1 MIRILV
7 VEDFA
12 GFRSLVSLMLRT
24 QGQFEV
30 VICEVSDGL
39 DAVAKARELSPDVVL
54 MDIGLPKLNGL
65 EAARRIR
72 ELVPSSKVVFLTQE
86 TGVESI
92 KAAFKM
98 GAWGYVSKLHTHRDL
113 LAALGATLQCKRFV
127 SSGLLTESHMD
138 EQQLGSL
145 LI

>member
-12 GFRSLVSLMLRT
+12 GFRTLVSVILRT
-24 QGQFEV
+24 QAQLEV
-30 VICEVSDGL
+30 VISEVSDGL
-39 DAVAKARELSPDVVL
+39 DAVAKARDLTPDVIL

-65 EAARRIR
+65 EAARQIR
-72 ELVPSSKVVFLTQE
+72 ELVPSSKIVFLTQE

-98 GAWGYVSKLHTHRDL
+98 GAWGYISKLHTHRDL
-113 LAALGATLQCKRFV
+113 VAALTAILQSKRFV
-127 SSGLLTESHMD
+127 SSGLLTESHIN

-145 LI
+145 PI

>member
-12 GFRSLVSLMLRT
+12 GFRTLVSVILRT
-24 QGQFEV
+24 QAQLEV
-30 VICEVSDGL
+30 VISEVSDGL
-39 DAVAKARELSPDVVL
+39 DAVAKARDLTPDVIL

-65 EAARRIR
+65 EAARQIR
-72 ELVPSSKVVFLTQE
+72 ELVPSSKIVFLTQE

-98 GAWGYVSKLHTHRDL
+98 GAWGYISKLHTHRDL
-113 LAALGATLQCKRFV
+113 VAALTAILQCKRFV